1 MKPNGKC
8 RIKGGHTMK
17 RPVVLLLPM
26 VCLAGLAMPAVL
38 LAAPSTTQGSPAE
51 MQCAE
56 QWAQRL
62 DPLATGAE
70 VSQAKTS
77 AADATVPFSFVL
89 DSQPSSVLW
98 PSWTVTSGAEESSA
112 SSRRRSVSWRDPKTG
127 LEVVVE
133 MVRFDDFPA
142 TEWVLRFKNHGTA
155 DSPILEQV
163 LPLDLRIP
171 AGGPGAQTPV
181 LHYAKG
187 ALCCLDDFSPVTTRL
202 VPGTELHLQPSG
214 GRSSSEVLPF
224 FNLDRGDRGLVL
236 GIGWTGEWAVT
247 IRADERGEL
256 AVQAGMA
263 HTHLKLHPGEEIR
276 TPRILVLCWEGGRL
290 RGNNLLRRFLLAH
303 HRPRPNGQPLVLPVL
318 VGSWGGSPATEHLQ
332 VINRIVRRNWPIG
345 LYWIDAEWFGGVPWY
360 SYPGNWQ
367 VRKDLYPQGFR
378 PISDALHAS
387 GRKLLLWF
395 EPQRVCHGTPWA
407 QFRDRPGWLLEL
419 KGGNPEYQ
427 QRRMN
432 WGVPHEDPRWIE
444 RESHRSQICEGD
456 MLWNMGQPDAR
467 QFLTNWLSARIAE
480 FGIDWYR
487 EDFNIAP
494 LEYWQG
500 ADPPD
505 RQGMTEIRYVEG
517 LYAMWDELLRRH
529 PHLAI
534 DNCASGGRRI
544 DLETIGRAT
553 ALWRTDWPVDAIH
566 RQCHTFGL
574 LQWVPLHMSDGA
586 VLTPG
591 NEYEIRSAMTA
602 GLNVKLP
609 PQDDEASAHQ
619 AKAMIEQYRSIQKYF
634 YGDFYALTPY
644 SQAAGAWLAYQ
655 LHLPDT
661 DEGIIVALK
670 RPASTRTNATLRLQ
684 GLDRDASYEVTDLD
698 TGHSDRLAAS
708 RLTEAGLEI
717 ELLRQPDSAIVHYRR
732 LAVP

>member
-1 MKPNGKC
+1 
-8 RIKGGHTMK
+8 MK
-17 RPVVLLLPM
+17 RSLVSLLPM
-26 VCLAGLAMPAVL
+26 VCLAGLAMPTVL
-38 LAAPSTTQGSPAE
+38 PAGPSTTQGSPAE

-62 DPLATGAE
+62 DPLATGTAA
-70 VSQAKTS
+70 SRAKTP

-89 DSQPSSVLW
+89 DSQPSSASW
-98 PSWTVTSGAEESSA
+98 PSWTATSGAEQSSA
-112 SSRRRSVSWRDPKTG
+112 SSRRRSASWRDPKTG
-127 LEVVVE
+127 LEVIAE
-133 MVRFDDFPA
+133 MVRFHDFPA
-142 TEWVLRFKNHGTA
+142 VEWVLRFKNHGTA

-163 LPLDLRIP
+163 LPLDLRIA
-171 AGGPGAQTPV
+171 AGSPGGQTPV
-181 LHYAKG
+181 LHHAKG
-187 ALCCLDDFSPVTTRL
+187 ALCCLDDFAPVTTRL
-202 VPGTELHLQPSG
+202 APGTELHLEPGG

-224 FNLDRGDRGLVL
+224 FNLDQGNHGLML

-247 IRADERGEL
+247 IRANDRGEL

-276 TPRILVLCWEGGRL
+276 TPRILVLCWEGEWL
-290 RGNNLLRRFLLAH
+290 RGNNLLRRFLLAY
-303 HRPRPNGQPLVLPVL
+303 HRPQPNGQPLVLPVL

-332 VINRIVRRNWPIG
+332 IINRIVHRDWPIG
-345 LYWIDAEWFGGVPWY
+345 LYWIDAEWFGGAPWY
-360 SYPGNWQ
+360 SHPGNWE

-378 PISDALHAS
+378 PVSDALHAS

-395 EPQRVCHGTPWA
+395 EPQRVCQGTPWA
-407 QFRDRPGWLLEL
+407 QFRDRPGWLLQL

-456 MLWNMGQPDAR
+456 MLWNLGQPDAR
-467 QFLTNWLSARIAE
+467 QFLTDWLSARIIE
-480 FGIDWYR
+480 FGLDWYR

-500 ADPPD
+500 ADSPD
-505 RQGMTEIRYVEG
+505 RQGLTEIRYVEG

-574 LQWVPLHMSDGA
+574 LPWVPLNMSDGT
-586 VLTPG
+586 VLTLG

-619 AKAMIEQYRSIQKYF
+619 AKAMIEQYRSIQKCF
-634 YGDFYALTPY
+634 YGDFYPLTPY
-644 SQAAGAWLAYQ
+644 SQAADAWMAYQ

-661 DEGIIVALK
+661 DEGIVVALR
-670 RPASTRTNATLRLQ
+670 RPASIYTKATLRLQ
-684 GLDRDASYEVTDLD
+684 GLDRYASYEVTNLD
-698 TGHSDRLAAS
+698 KGHRDTLAAGQ
-708 RLTEAGLEI
+708 LTDAGLEI
-717 ELLRQPDSAIVHYRR
+717 ELPRQPDSAIIQYHR